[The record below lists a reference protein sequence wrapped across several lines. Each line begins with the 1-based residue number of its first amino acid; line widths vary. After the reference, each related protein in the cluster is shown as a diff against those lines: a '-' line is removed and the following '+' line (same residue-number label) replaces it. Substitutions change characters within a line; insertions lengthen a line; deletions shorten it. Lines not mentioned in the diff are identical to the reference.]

1 MGAEMNF
8 QEAELVIIGGG
19 PAGLAAAIKARE
31 SGVDS
36 VTILERAEELG
47 GLLHQCIHNGFGL
60 HYFKEDL
67 TGPEYAY
74 RFIEKA
80 EGLGVNCLL
89 ETMVLDI
96 KPSREIL
103 AVNARDGL
111 IRMKPEAM
119 VLSMGCRERSRG
131 ALNIPGTRPAGIF
144 TAGTAQRIVNV
155 DGYIPGKEIVILGS
169 GDVGMI
175 MARRMSLEG
184 AEVKALI
191 EILPYIGGL
200 IRNEVQCL
208 RDFDIPVFLE
218 HTVVNIHGVDRIN
231 AVTVAKVDKDLNPVP
246 GTEKRIDCDTLF
258 LSVGLIPENELSQKA
273 NVALNSVTGGPIVDE
288 TMQTTIPGIFA
299 GGNVVHVHDLVDYV
313 SLEAESAG
321 LSAAEYVQGTLHK
334 IEDGLSV
341 KPGKYIKYVLPTKIS
356 GKKDVDLYMR
366 VAEPKKNAKVT
377 VTEGSSKK
385 AIAKRS
391 FSFVRPSE
399 MIKLKIKA
407 EKMKGLRDIEL
418 HVNCTE

>member
-1 MGAEMNF
+1 MDFRES
-8 QEAELVIIGGG
+8 ELIIIGGG

-67 TGPEYAY
+67 TGPEYAS

-80 EGLGVNCLL
+80 EELGVNYLL

-111 IRMKPEAM
+111 IKAKPEAI

-155 DGYIPGKEIVILGS
+155 DGYIPGREIVILGS

-231 AVTVAKVDKDLNPVP
+231 AVTVAKVDRDLNPVP

-273 NVALNSVTGGPIVDE
+273 NVALNPVTGGPIVDE
-288 TMQTTIPGIFA
+288 TMQTTVPGIFS

-313 SLEAESAG
+313 SLEAELAG

-334 IEDGLSV
+334 IDDGLLV
-341 KPGKYIKYVLPTKIS
+341 KPGKDIKYVLPTKIS

-366 VAEPKKNAKVT
+366 VSEPKKNAKVT
-377 VTEGSSKK
+377 VMAGSSEKV
-385 AIAKRS
+385 IVKRS

-407 EKMKGLRDIEL
+407 EKMRGLRDIEL